1 MIQNVENPP
10 FESIMAAKIS
20 IIQQPH
26 NLVFPI
32 WLVSKMADCQSF
44 WNIWSWLTCYNLL
57 MINPITSGLKGIG
70 SSNDSAE

>member
-20 IIQQPH
+20 IIQQTH

-32 WLVSKMADCQSF
+32 WLVSKMADCQKF
-44 WNIWSWLTCYNLL
+44 LKHMKLINLL
-57 MINPITSGLKGIG
+57 LLV
-70 SSNDSAE
+70 NDQSYNFWT